1 MQETE
6 YNSEDCFNKSCAW
19 YCSGDL
25 IQSELNNFRGR
36 WNSHYICQSRYIEVY
51 DRPDS
56 IYHFPKN
63 GFSDQSL
70 GVAPTDI
77 GSMKS
82 YLNEVSENDD
92 QLLIEYVDYLSG
104 QFRIGNQKTFEK
116 ARAVFKI
123 ILQFI
128 I

>member
-6 YNSEDCFNKSCAW
+6 YNSDDCFNKSCAW
-19 YCSGDL
+19 YCFGDL
-25 IQSELNNFRGR
+25 IQIKLNNFQGQ
-36 WNSHYICQSRYIEVY
+36 WNSHYIRRSRDIEVY
-51 DRPDS
+51 SQPDS
-56 IYHFPKN
+56 IYYFPKN

-70 GVAPTDI
+70 GVAPTDV

-92 QLLIEYVDYLSG
+92 QLLIEYVDYLSS
-104 QFRIGNQKTFEK
+104 QFGIGNQNTFEK
-116 ARAVFKI
+116 ARAVSEI

>member
-1 MQETE
+1 MYSQ
-6 YNSEDCFNKSCAW
+6 
-19 YCSGDL
+19 
-25 IQSELNNFRGR
+25 
-36 WNSHYICQSRYIEVY
+36 
-51 DRPDS
+51 PDS
-56 IYHFPKN
+56 IYYFPKN

-70 GVAPTDI
+70 GIAPTDV

-92 QLLIEYVDYLSG
+92 QLLIEYVDYLSS
-104 QFRIGNQKTFEK
+104 QFGIGNQNTFEK
-116 ARAVFKI
+116 ARAVFEI